1 MALVHSVISVNDT
14 TPTLLTDFSNSTKA
28 SITINIQN
36 LGAVAIY
43 LGGKNLTTSS
53 YGVLLSPG
61 GNANLEDLEPGETVY
76 ALSTSGTTY
85 VAVWMI
91 KR

>member
-1 MALVHSVISVNDT
+1 MSLVHSVISLDDT
-14 TPTLLTDFSNSTKA
+14 TPTLLTDFGNATEA
-28 SITINIQN
+28 SITVNIQN

-43 LGGKNLTTSS
+43 LGGAGLTTSS

-61 GNANLEDLEPGETVY
+61 GNANLEDLEPDETVY
-76 ALSTSGTTY
+76 GLSSSGTTY